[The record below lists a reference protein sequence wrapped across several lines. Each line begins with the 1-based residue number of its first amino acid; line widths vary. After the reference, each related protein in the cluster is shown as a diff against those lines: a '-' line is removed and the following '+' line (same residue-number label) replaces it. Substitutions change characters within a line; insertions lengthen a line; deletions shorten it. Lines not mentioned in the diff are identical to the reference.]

1 MIFNLVSG
9 GGKPKITYTGTHTT
23 EDYTADGKAY
33 TLYKLTGSG
42 TLSVKGRAK
51 GVDIWLCGGGAN
63 GTTGN
68 TNNDAT
74 RCLGGAGAYCA
85 QLNDTKLKGD
95 YVVTIGAAQG
105 ATSFGSLL
113 SVAAV
118 SGKSGGTGGGG
129 AGGYSYIDGND
140 LIRVAYANQGTGDG
154 MSKIPFGDATAFQP
168 HCAGGGAGGFYTP
181 NNTAGGNHYT
191 GGAGGTNG
199 GSGAVSVYTSSSS
212 IDGGAGGN
220 KGGGRGGSATV
231 NTSAT
236 SGGSASYYGSGGGG
250 GGYDGSSYGADYGS
264 GGAGYQGIVYVRV
277 PA

>member
-9 GGKPKITYTGTHTT
+9 GGKPKITYTGAYTT
-23 EDYTADGKAY
+23 EAYTADGKAY

-51 GVDIWLCGGGAN
+51 GVGVWLCGGGAN

-85 QLNDTKLKGD
+85 QLNDAKLKGD
-95 YVVTIGAAQG
+95 YIVTIGAAQG

-140 LIRVAYANQGTGDG
+140 ITRVAYANQGTGDG
-154 MSKIPFGDATAFQP
+154 LSKIPFGDAATFQP

-264 GGAGYQGIVYVRV
+264 GGAGYQGVVYLRV